1 MITIGEMQI
10 SGMLTMLVL
19 SVMLVMAAPG
29 RSTRRNSFA
38 RARWM
43 MAAGTGLIAL
53 QFLLQHT
60 FGFRQMG
67 VTQAVWCNLLFFT
80 PASQLCGMSI
90 LYVQRQG
97 RVSWQEWLGVS
108 VPCVVAAIILIGTVV
123 LDGIPLREESAPLRT
138 AEYIASVLYVVMQS
152 GIFTM
157 QYKAYKQLEL
167 AVDEY
172 YDRSRRDLFG
182 WMGLSMKTM
191 TLLAFIVPLVI
202 FMQGAPLVLFS
213 IGFFFSISYST
224 ISLYTY
230 GVSKDVEQVE
240 ESLSPNP
247 SPNREG
253 STDTIDDINET
264 RSPHDPAEANSSLFT
279 IHSSLDRWIS
289 SGAYREHNL
298 SLGIVARQMGI
309 PQKQLQMWLRQSEYK
324 KLAGLVASL
333 RIKEAQRVLVE
344 HRDWSVE
351 SVADYCGFNDRK
363 YFHQVFQQL
372 TGTTPA
378 KYQQAHS

>member
-1 MITIGEMQI
+1 
-10 SGMLTMLVL
+10 
-19 SVMLVMAAPG
+19 
-29 RSTRRNSFA
+29 
-38 RARWM
+38 
-43 MAAGTGLIAL
+43 
-53 QFLLQHT
+53 
-60 FGFRQMG
+60 
-67 VTQAVWCNLLFFT
+67 
-80 PASQLCGMSI
+80 
-90 LYVQRQG
+90 
-97 RVSWQEWLGVS
+97 
-108 VPCVVAAIILIGTVV
+108 
-123 LDGIPLREESAPLRT
+123 
-138 AEYIASVLYVVMQS
+138 
-152 GIFTM
+152 
-157 QYKAYKQLEL
+157 
-167 AVDEY
+167 
-172 YDRSRRDLFG
+172 
-182 WMGLSMKTM
+182 
-191 TLLAFIVPLVI
+191 
-202 FMQGAPLVLFS
+202 
-213 IGFFFSISYST
+213 
-224 ISLYTY
+224 
-230 GVSKDVEQVE
+230 VE

-264 RSPHDPAEANSSLFT
+264 HSPHDPAEANSSLFT

-298 SLGIVARQMGI
+298 SLGIVARQMGV

-333 RIKEAQRVLVE
+333 RIKEAQRILVE

>member
-1 MITIGEMQI
+1 
-10 SGMLTMLVL
+10 ML
-19 SVMLVMAAPG
+19 
-29 RSTRRNSFA
+29 FD
-38 RARWM
+38 
-43 MAAGTGLIAL
+43 
-53 QFLLQHT
+53 
-60 FGFRQMG
+60 G
-67 VTQAVWCNLLFFT
+67 VPF
-80 PASQLCGMSI
+80 
-90 LYVQRQG
+90 
-97 RVSWQEWLGVS
+97 
-108 VPCVVAAIILIGTVV
+108 
-123 LDGIPLREESAPLRT
+123 REESMALRT
-138 AEYIASVLYVVMQS
+138 AEYVSSMLYVLMQS
-152 GIFTM
+152 FIFTM

-264 RSPHDPAEANSSLFT
+264 HSPHDPAEANSSLFT

-298 SLGIVARQMGI
+298 SLGIVARQMGV